1 MLRDGYH
8 NLPDRRNERWHDWIC
23 IYGGNQLMCNVPPF
37 FFFFFEPRNYSNH
50 SKLLQLP
57 CIWCILLKA
66 FHALIENSEQCHSF
80 FESSMYV
87 CFTYVLIYKVVCHL
101 LTMVYR
107 HTIINGEHRHWPG
120 PS

>member
-1 MLRDGYH
+1 MDTTTYRTAETNVGMIGYVSTEEI
-8 NLPDRRNERWHDWIC
+8 NSCATFPL
-23 IYGGNQLMCNVPPF
+23 F